1 MRPARLFMTLAL
13 AAFAGTAHGADAP
26 APAAPAPAAVFPAHG
41 SLYAS
46 VTAARH
52 TPDSARGLADGVHGA
67 FALGF
72 RFTPRLSLELGGGR
86 TETAL
91 GAADVD
97 IDTLRQDSVWHFDT
111 AGRWQ
116 PWVSAGLMEQR
127 VKLAVGEDRETLLHA
142 GAGLYR
148 GLAGPLGLRAE
159 WRVAYSL
166 DLEAWDHFA
175 GLGITVAF
183 GSDYRPDAAP

>member
-1 MRPARLFMTLAL
+1 MPG
-13 AAFAGTAHGADAP
+13 AAPPETTAAAP
-26 APAAPAPAAVFPAHG
+26 APTPAAPAPAAVFPAHG
-41 SLYAS
+41 SLFAS

-52 TPDSARGLADGVHGA
+52 TLDSARGLADDVHGA

-111 AGRWQ
+111 AGRW
-116 PWVSAGLMEQR
+116 
-127 VKLAVGEDRETLLHA
+127 
-142 GAGLYR
+142 
-148 GLAGPLGLRAE
+148 RAE
-159 WRVAYSL
+159 L
-166 DLEAWDHFA
+166 DPRAAEAE
-175 GLGITVAF
+175 L
-183 GSDYRPDAAP
+183 R